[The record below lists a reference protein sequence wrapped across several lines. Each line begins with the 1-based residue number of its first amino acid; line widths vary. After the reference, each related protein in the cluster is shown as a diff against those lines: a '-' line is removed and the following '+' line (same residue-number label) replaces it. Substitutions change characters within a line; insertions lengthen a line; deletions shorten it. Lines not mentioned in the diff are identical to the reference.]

1 MRVRSA
7 TLGVAVIASV
17 CLVTSTAPVSAAP
30 GGGGGGH
37 KPDGCVTRSEYVKV
51 DENMTRKAVHKWF
64 GTSGHRESITHSG
77 ARATELRSYDVCKSP
92 DSTVTVT
99 FEKGPHGPFKLQS
112 KTAVFVG

>member
-1 MRVRSA
+1 MRVKSA
-7 TLGVAVIASV
+7 TLFAAVIASV
-17 CLVTSTAPVSAAP
+17 CLVTSMAPVRAAP

-37 KPDGCVTRSEYVKV
+37 KPDGCVTRSEYDKV
-51 DENMTRKAVHKWF
+51 DQNMTRKAVHKRF
-64 GTSGHRESITHSG
+64 GTSGHRESITQSG
-77 ARATELRSYDVCKSP
+77 GRATEVRSYDVCHSP